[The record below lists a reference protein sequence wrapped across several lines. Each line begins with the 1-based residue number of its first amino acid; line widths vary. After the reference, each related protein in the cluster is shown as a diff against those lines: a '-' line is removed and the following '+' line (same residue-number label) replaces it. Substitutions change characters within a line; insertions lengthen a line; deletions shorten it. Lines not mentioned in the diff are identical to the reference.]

1 MSESADFSARGV
13 RRFTMTAPLRQV
25 LVAHARDCF
34 QSPPWLAAHWRSFGF
49 LFEPE
54 FDAACRESDL
64 FIRILEDFGARVD
77 VLDAELCA
85 GLDSLYVHD
94 PVVACGPGFLLG
106 RMGKSAR
113 RPETDAMMTK
123 LDRLGMRPE
132 AIEDESALLEGG
144 DVVWLRPELPAVGIG
159 FRTNDVG
166 ADALEAFCGDSIEE
180 LVRVPLPWNEG
191 PSDVLHLMSLVSPL
205 SEDCL
210 LVHSRLMPVFF
221 RQRLK
226 SEGFRLLEVP
236 AEEYDSLGG
245 NVLALDQ
252 TTCLIEK
259 SNTRTTEMLAN
270 EGFDVLTYDGRN
282 ISLAGSGGPTCL
294 TRPLVRG

>member
-1 MSESADFSARGV
+1 MSDPADSSTKGAI
-13 RRFTMTAPLRQV
+13 RFTMTAPLRRV

-49 LFEPE
+49 RFEPD
-54 FDAACRESDL
+54 FDAACRESDQ
-64 FIRILEDFGARVD
+64 FIRILDDFGAQVE
-77 VLDAELCA
+77 VLDPELCA
-85 GLDSLYVHD
+85 GMDSLYVHD
-94 PVVACGPGFLLG
+94 PVVACGTGFLLG
-106 RMGKSAR
+106 RMGKPAR
-113 RPETDAMMTK
+113 RPETEAMMTK

-132 AIEDESALLEGG
+132 AIENESALLEGG

-159 FRTNDVG
+159 FRTNDAG

-205 SEDCL
+205 SDDCL
-210 LVHSRLMPVFF
+210 LVYSRLMPVFF
-221 RQRLK
+221 RQRLER
-226 SEGFRLLEVP
+226 EGFRLLEVP
-236 AEEYDSLGG
+236 PAEYDSLGG
-245 NVLALDQ
+245 NVLALDNS
-252 TTCLIEK
+252 TCLVEK
-259 SNTRTTEMLAN
+259 GNTRTTEMLSS
-270 EGFDVLTYDGRN
+270 EGFDVLTYNGRN